1 MLHIYKW
8 EKAAYFYNSDV
19 FNILCICICVLYKH
33 SDCTTCSTCTLSY
46 KFVWDFTEWNK
57 IEGL

>member
-19 FNILCICICVLYKH
+19 FNILWYVFVSYTSTAIA
-33 SDCTTCSTCTLSY
+33 TTCSTCTLSY
-46 KFVWDFTEWNK
+46 KFAWDFTEK
-57 IEGL
+57 

>member
-19 FNILCICICVLYKH
+19 FNILCVCICVLYKH
-33 SDCTTCSTCTLSY
+33 SDCHNLFYMHTFL
-46 KFVWDFTEWNK
+46 
-57 IEGL
+57 